1 MIVALAG
8 RRIDALDTA
17 VSRFPLVRSATI
29 RERILT
35 RLRERGA
42 TALVSSAACGADLL
56 ALDVAGELGIRRS
69 VVLPFTR
76 ERFRTLSV
84 IDRPGEWG
92 SLFDQIIDEVEA
104 AGDLLLLHETQED
117 TAALVRTNQA
127 ILNQA
132 QTLAGAIVSANES
145 ASSPGVLAVIVWDGQ
160 SRGEDDLTAAF
171 ANEARSRNIPVAEIL
186 TQ

>member
-1 MIVALAG
+1 MIIALAG
-8 RRIDALDTA
+8 RRIDAPDTA
-17 VSRFPLVRSATI
+17 VPRFPLGRSAPV
-29 RERILT
+29 RERLLT
-35 RLRERGA
+35 LLREQNA
-42 TALVSSAACGADLL
+42 TALVSAAACGADLL
-56 ALDVAGELGIRRS
+56 ALDAAGELGIRRS

-92 SLFDQIIDEVEA
+92 LLFDRVIDEVETS
-104 AGDLLLLHETQED
+104 GDLLLLHETQED
-117 TAALVRTNQA
+117 TAALVRTNKA

-132 QTLAGAIVSANES
+132 QALASAIVSVNKS
-145 ASSPGVLAVIVWDGQ
+145 ASLPGVLAVIVWDGQ

-171 ANEARSRNIPVAEIL
+171 ANEARSRTIPVAEIL

>member
-1 MIVALAG
+1 M
-8 RRIDALDTA
+8 DA
-17 VSRFPLVRSATI
+17 
-29 RERILT
+29 
-35 RLRERGA
+35 
-42 TALVSSAACGADLL
+42 
-56 ALDVAGELGIRRS
+56 AGELGIRRS

-92 SLFDQIIDEVEA
+92 ISFDRIISDVEA
-104 AGDLLLLHETQED
+104 AGDLLLLHETEEDKD

-127 ILNQA
+127 ILNKAQA
-132 QTLAGAIVSANES
+132 LASEMASVNEH
-145 ASSPGVLAVIVWDGQ
+145 AAFPGVLAVIVWDGQ

-171 ANEARSRNIPVAEIL
+171 ANEARSRNLPVAEIL